1 MNSLKNGSDYYVRGE
16 EPSEEM
22 NNSYLRVF
30 ENIPVGIAVVDCEGN
45 CHYVNSR
52 LCRML
57 DRSEQEL
64 LGTGF

>member
-1 MNSLKNGSDYYVRGE
+1 MSFLKNGSDYYVRGE
-16 EPSEEM
+16 GPSEEK
-22 NNSYLRVF
+22 NNSYIRFF

-45 CHYVNSR
+45 CNHVNSR